1 MCRVKSGGSAL
12 RLVLAG
18 LGILLTSLAIPVTA
32 APLNSASASQTADL
46 TELSLEQL
54 GEVIVTS
61 VSRRQEKLAEAA
73 AAIYVISNE
82 DIRRSGV
89 TSLPEALR
97 LAPNLQ
103 VARSDAN
110 QYAISARGFNQ
121 VLANKMLVQIDG
133 RTVYSPLFSGVFW
146 EVQNVM
152 LEDVDRIEVISG
164 PGATQ
169 WGANAVNGVINVIT
183 RRAENTQGALVAAG
197 GGNNE
202 KAGSV
207 RYGSTAGSGNYR
219 VYGMGFERDNT
230 RLNTGVDVMDA
241 SNSGQAGFRAD
252 WGTQANSFTLQGDV
266 YRTDIDQAVGGS
278 RDLAGAN
285 LLMRWDR
292 ALENGTG
299 LHIQTYYDRV
309 ERDQPGAIRETLDT
323 YDLEIHHSRTMFER
337 HRLLLGGGYRYMYD
351 DLDNLTPGF
360 AFIPASQN
368 LSRGNL
374 FVQDEIALTPKVALT
389 VGLKAEHNN
398 YTKWEW
404 LPSAR
409 VGWQFVPDRLLWA
422 AASRSVRTPSRVDR
436 EFFSPAAPPFSIA
449 GGSEF
454 ESEVATVYE
463 VGYRAQPRSSLSY
476 SINVFHNDFDQLRT
490 VEPQPGGATLQNRM
504 SGTADGVEAWAS
516 YRISDVWKLTA
527 GGTLVHQE
535 LELDP
540 GSNSIGGVASAG
552 NDPDYS
558 WRITSSHNLTSRVEL
573 DVQVRHVAELP
584 NGPVPAYTAVDARVG
599 WRASPSLELSLTA
612 QNLFDPE
619 HPEFGLP
626 AARTEIERSFFAK
639 AVWRM

>member
-1 MCRVKSGGSAL
+1 MRRMKSGEAL
-12 RLVLAG
+12 RLALAG
-18 LGILLTSLAIPVTA
+18 LGILLTSLAFRVTA
-32 APLNSASASQTADL
+32 AESTPASASNVKDL

-61 VSRRQEKLAEAA
+61 VSRREERLADAA
-73 AAIYVISNE
+73 AAIYVISND
-82 DIRRSGV
+82 DIRRAGV

-103 VARSDAN
+103 VARADAN

-183 RRAENTQGALVAAG
+183 RRAENSQGALVAAG

-202 KAGSV
+202 KAASV
-207 RYGSTAGSGNYR
+207 RYGSTTGNGHFR

-230 RLNTGVDVMDA
+230 RLNTGAEVMDA
-241 SNSGQAGFRAD
+241 SSSGQAGFRAD
-252 WGTQANSFTLQGDV
+252 WGTQANSFTLQGDT

-278 RDLAGAN
+278 RDLSGAN
-285 LLMRWDR
+285 LLLRWDK
-292 ALENGTG
+292 ALDDGAG

-323 YDLEIHHSRTMFER
+323 YDLEIHHSRTMFQR

-351 DLDNLTPGF
+351 DLDNLTPAF
-360 AFIPASQN
+360 AFIPASQD
-368 LSRGNL
+368 LTRGNL

-389 VGLKAEHNN
+389 LGLKAEHNN

-409 VGWQFVPDRLLWA
+409 VGWQIVPDRLLWA
-422 AASRSVRTPSRVDR
+422 AASRAVRTPSRIDR
-436 EFFSPAAPPFSIA
+436 EFFIPATPPFGIA

-454 ESEVATVYE
+454 ESEIATVYE

-476 SINVFHNDFDQLRT
+476 SINVFHNDYDRLRT
-490 VEPQPGGATLQNRM
+490 VEPQAGGATLQNRM
-504 SGTADGVEAWAS
+504 TGTADGVDAWAS
-516 YRISDVWKLTA
+516 YRFSDAWKLTA
-527 GGTLVHQE
+527 GGTILHQVLE
-535 LELDP
+535 LEP

-558 WRITSSHNLTSRVEL
+558 WRIVSSHNLTSRLEV

-584 NGPVPAYTAVDARVG
+584 NGPVPEYTAVDARVG
-599 WRASPSLELSLTA
+599 WKASPGLELSLTG

-619 HPEFGLP
+619 HAEFGIP
-626 AARTEIERSFFAK
+626 AGRSEIERAVFAK
-639 AVWRM
+639 VMWKM